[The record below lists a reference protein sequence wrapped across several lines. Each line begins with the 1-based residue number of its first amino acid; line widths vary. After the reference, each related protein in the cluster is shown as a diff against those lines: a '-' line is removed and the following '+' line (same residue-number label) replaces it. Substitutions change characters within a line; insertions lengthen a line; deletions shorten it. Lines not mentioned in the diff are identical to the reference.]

1 MVKKI
6 VMVVLMP
13 TTLLA
18 NAYAASIQDSLRTTI
33 YFRPGYS
40 LLELSYRDNAANMK
54 ALTQGI
60 QTIKGNPCVQ
70 LQHIRILSAA
80 SPEGN
85 SALNKRVA
93 KRRGERL
100 RNYLKETLVLPDSI
114 FTVSSAGEDWQGL
127 AALMAK
133 EKTPWRNKALQIIRH
148 TPEWVT
154 RNGKVVDGR
163 KRQLQNLDGGKAWKY
178 MLDNHF
184 YTLRTGAVVV
194 CEVKTLAD
202 EVHVDRTHAEAHEG
216 SHADLA
222 DYADESKLSAA
233 EARPEPASQQASGQ
247 PASQQP
253 ASQSPS
259 SPPFPAIPSQVNPGQ
274 EPPPSSSYFA
284 LKSNLLYDA
293 LLVPNLSLEASIGSG
308 WTLGAGGMLAWW
320 SKDAKHRYWRIYGG
334 DLEIR
339 KYFGTLAK
347 SKPLQGHH
355 LGIYGDF
362 LTYDFEFGAKGYQS
376 KATYAAGIKYG
387 YSHPIAKRLN
397 LDFALGIGYLH
408 SNYKTYVP
416 KDGCYVYQETKKRK
430 WLGPTQAE
438 ISLVWLLGKGNTNTK
453 GNGNGKGNT
462 NKKKGGKK

>member
-1 MVKKI
+1 
-6 VMVVLMP
+6 MVVLMP

-127 AALMAK
+127 ASLIAK

-194 CEVKTLAD
+194 CEVKTLA
-202 EVHVDRTHAEAHEG
+202 AE
-216 SHADLA
+216 STP
-222 DYADESKLSAA
+222 SAA
-233 EARPEPASQQASGQ
+233 EARLEQASTE
-247 PASQQP
+247 S

-259 SPPFPAIPSQVNPGQ
+259 SPPFPAIPSQVPPGQ
-274 EPPPSSSYFA
+274 EPPPVASYFA

-308 WTLGAGGMLAWW
+308 WTLAAGGMLAWW

-339 KYFGTLAK
+339 KYFGTLSK

-387 YSHPIAKRLN
+387 YSHPIANRLN

-438 ISLVWLLGKGNTNTK
+438 ISLVWLLGKGNTN
-453 GNGNGKGNT
+453 
-462 NKKKGGKK
+462 KKKGGKK

>member
-100 RNYLKETLVLPDSI
+100 RDYLKETLVLPDSI

-127 AALMAK
+127 AALIAK

-163 KRQLQNLDGGKAWKY
+163 KRQLQNLDGGKVWKY

-194 CEVKTLAD
+194 CEVKTLA
-202 EVHVDRTHAEAHEG
+202 AE
-216 SHADLA
+216 STP
-222 DYADESKLSAA
+222 SAA
-233 EARPEPASQQASGQ
+233 EARLEQARSE

-259 SPPFPAIPSQVNPGQ
+259 SPPFPAIPSQVH
-274 EPPPSSSYFA
+274 PSSESQAPPVASYFA

-339 KYFGTLAK
+339 KYFGTLSK

-376 KATYAAGIKYG
+376 KATYAAGFKYG
-387 YSHPIAKRLN
+387 YSHPIANRLN

-416 KDGCYVYQETKKRK
+416 RDGCYVYQETKKRK

-438 ISLVWLLGKGNTNTK
+438 ISLVWLLGKGNTN
-453 GNGNGKGNT
+453 
-462 NKKKGGKK
+462 KKKGGKK

>member
-100 RNYLKETLVLPDSI
+100 RDYLKETLVLPDSI

-127 AALMAK
+127 ASLIAK

-194 CEVKTLAD
+194 CEVKTLA
-202 EVHVDRTHAEAHEG
+202 AE
-216 SHADLA
+216 STP
-222 DYADESKLSAA
+222 SAA
-233 EARPEPASQQASGQ
+233 EASLEQARPEPASQQS
-247 PASQQP
+247 

-259 SPPFPAIPSQVNPGQ
+259 SPPFPAIPSQVHPEQ
-274 EPPPSSSYFA
+274 EPPPVASYFA

-293 LLVPNLSLEASIGSG
+293 LLIPNLSLEASIGSG

-320 SKDAKHRYWRIYGG
+320 SKDVKHRYWRIYGG

-339 KYFGTLAK
+339 KYFGTLSK

-387 YSHPIAKRLN
+387 YSHPIANRLN

-416 KDGCYVYQETKKRK
+416 RDGCYVYQETKKRK

-438 ISLVWLLGKGNTNTK
+438 ISLVWLLGKGNTN
-453 GNGNGKGNT
+453 
-462 NKKKGGKK
+462 KKKGGKK

>member
-1 MVKKI
+1 
-6 VMVVLMP
+6 MVVLMP

-100 RNYLKETLVLPDSI
+100 RDYLKETLVLPDSI

-127 AALMAK
+127 AALIAK

-194 CEVKTLAD
+194 CEVKTLA
-202 EVHVDRTHAEAHEG
+202 AE
-216 SHADLA
+216 STP
-222 DYADESKLSAA
+222 SAA
-233 EARPEPASQQASGQ
+233 EARLEQARPGAHAEARSEQARPES
-247 PASQQP
+247 

-259 SPPFPAIPSQVNPGQ
+259 SPPFPAIPSQVHPEQ
-274 EPPPSSSYFA
+274 EPPPAASYLA

-339 KYFGTLAK
+339 KYFGTLSK

-387 YSHPIAKRLN
+387 YSHPIANRLN

-416 KDGCYVYQETKKRK
+416 RDGCYVYQETKKRK

-438 ISLVWLLGKGNTNTK
+438 ISLVWLLGKGNTN
-453 GNGNGKGNT
+453 
-462 NKKKGGKK
+462 KKKGGKK

>member
-1 MVKKI
+1 M
-6 VMVVLMP
+6 
-13 TTLLA
+13 
-18 NAYAASIQDSLRTTI
+18 
-33 YFRPGYS
+33 
-40 LLELSYRDNAANMK
+40 
-54 ALTQGI
+54 
-60 QTIKGNPCVQ
+60 
-70 LQHIRILSAA
+70 
-80 SPEGN
+80 
-85 SALNKRVA
+85 
-93 KRRGERL
+93 
-100 RNYLKETLVLPDSI
+100 
-114 FTVSSAGEDWQGL
+114 
-127 AALMAK
+127 
-133 EKTPWRNKALQIIRH
+133 
-148 TPEWVT
+148 
-154 RNGKVVDGR
+154 
-163 KRQLQNLDGGKAWKY
+163 
-178 MLDNHF
+178 
-184 YTLRTGAVVV
+184 V

-202 EVHVDRTHAEAHEG
+202 EVHADRTHAEAHEG

-274 EPPPSSSYFA
+274 EPPPSSSYLA

-293 LLVPNLSLEASIGSG
+293 LLIPNLSLEASISSG
-308 WTLGAGGMLAWW
+308 WTLGAGGMFAWW

-339 KYFGTLAK
+339 KYFGTLSK

-387 YSHPIAKRLN
+387 YSHPIANRLN

-416 KDGCYVYQETKKRK
+416 RDGCYVYQETKKRK

-438 ISLVWLLGKGNTNTK
+438 ISLVWLLGKGNTN
-453 GNGNGKGNT
+453 
-462 NKKKGGKK
+462 KKKGGKK

>member
-100 RNYLKETLVLPDSI
+100 RDYLKETLVLPDSI

-127 AALMAK
+127 ASLIAK

-194 CEVKTLAD
+194 CEVKTLA
-202 EVHVDRTHAEAHEG
+202 AENTP
-216 SHADLA
+216 
-222 DYADESKLSAA
+222 SAA
-233 EARPEPASQQASGQ
+233 EASQEQARSEQ
-247 PASQQP
+247 

-259 SPPFPAIPSQVNPGQ
+259 SPPFPAIPSQVH
-274 EPPPSSSYFA
+274 PSSESQSPPVASYFA

-308 WTLGAGGMLAWW
+308 WTLGAGGMFAWW

-339 KYFGTLAK
+339 KYFGTLSK

-387 YSHPIAKRLN
+387 YSHPIANRLN

-416 KDGCYVYQETKKRK
+416 RDGCYVYQETKKRK

-438 ISLVWLLGKGNTNTK
+438 ISLVWLLGKGNTN
-453 GNGNGKGNT
+453 
-462 NKKKGGKK
+462 KKKGGKK

>member
-1 MVKKI
+1 
-6 VMVVLMP
+6 MVVLMP

-100 RNYLKETLVLPDSI
+100 RDYLKETLVLPDSI

-127 AALMAK
+127 AALIAK

-194 CEVKTLAD
+194 CEVKTLA
-202 EVHVDRTHAEAHEG
+202 AE
-216 SHADLA
+216 STP
-222 DYADESKLSAA
+222 SAA
-233 EARPEPASQQASGQ
+233 EASLEQASSEQ
-247 PASQQP
+247 ARLES

-259 SPPFPAIPSQVNPGQ
+259 SPPFPAIPSQVPPGQ
-274 EPPPSSSYFA
+274 EPPPVASYFA

-293 LLVPNLSLEASIGSG
+293 LLIPNLFLEASIGSG

-339 KYFGTLAK
+339 KYFGTLSK

-376 KATYAAGIKYG
+376 KATYAAGIRYG
-387 YSHPIAKRLN
+387 YSHPIANRLN

-416 KDGCYVYQETKKRK
+416 RDGCYVYQETKKLK

-438 ISLVWLLGKGNTNTK
+438 ISLVWLLGKGNTNSK
-453 GNGNGKGNT
+453 GKGNT

>member
-1 MVKKI
+1 
-6 VMVVLMP
+6 MVVLMP

-100 RNYLKETLVLPDSI
+100 RDYLKETLVLPDSI

-127 AALMAK
+127 AALIAK

-194 CEVKTLAD
+194 CEVKTLA
-202 EVHVDRTHAEAHEG
+202 AE
-216 SHADLA
+216 STP
-222 DYADESKLSAA
+222 SAA
-233 EARPEPASQQASGQ
+233 EASQEQARLESASQQS
-247 PASQQP
+247 

-259 SPPFPAIPSQVNPGQ
+259 SPPFPAIPSQVH
-274 EPPPSSSYFA
+274 PSSESQSPPVASYFA

-387 YSHPIAKRLN
+387 YSHPIANRLN

-416 KDGCYVYQETKKRK
+416 RDGCYVYQETKKRK

-438 ISLVWLLGKGNTNTK
+438 ISLVWLLGKGNTN
-453 GNGNGKGNT
+453 
-462 NKKKGGKK
+462 KKKGGKK

>member
-100 RNYLKETLVLPDSI
+100 RDYLKETLVLPDSI

-127 AALMAK
+127 AALIAK

-194 CEVKTLAD
+194 CEVKTLA
-202 EVHVDRTHAEAHEG
+202 AE
-216 SHADLA
+216 STP
-222 DYADESKLSAA
+222 SAA
-233 EARPEPASQQASGQ
+233 EARSEQ
-247 PASQQP
+247 

-259 SPPFPAIPSQVNPGQ
+259 SPPFPAIPSQVH
-274 EPPPSSSYFA
+274 PSSESQSPSVASYFA

-339 KYFGTLAK
+339 KYFGTLSK

-387 YSHPIAKRLN
+387 YSHPIANRLN

-416 KDGCYVYQETKKRK
+416 RDGCYVYQETKKRK

-438 ISLVWLLGKGNTNTK
+438 ISLVWLLGKGNTN
-453 GNGNGKGNT
+453 
-462 NKKKGGKK
+462 KKKGGKK

>member
-100 RNYLKETLVLPDSI
+100 RDYLKETLVLPDSI

-127 AALMAK
+127 AALIAK
-133 EKTPWRNKALQIIRH
+133 EKTPWQNKALQIIRH

-194 CEVKTLAD
+194 CEVKTLA
-202 EVHVDRTHAEAHEG
+202 AE
-216 SHADLA
+216 STP
-222 DYADESKLSAA
+222 SAA
-233 EARPEPASQQASGQ
+233 EARQEQASPGAHAEARSEQ
-247 PASQQP
+247 ARPES

-259 SPPFPAIPSQVNPGQ
+259 SPPFPAIPSQVHPESQ
-274 EPPPSSSYFA
+274 APPVASYFA

-293 LLVPNLSLEASIGSG
+293 LLIPNLSLEASIGSG
-308 WTLGAGGMLAWW
+308 WTLGAGGMFAWW

-362 LTYDFEFGAKGYQS
+362 LTYDFEFGAKGSQS

-387 YSHPIAKRLN
+387 YSHPIATRLN

-416 KDGCYVYQETKKRK
+416 RDGCYVYQETKKQK

-438 ISLVWLLGKGNTNTK
+438 ISLVWLLGKGNTN
-453 GNGNGKGNT
+453 
-462 NKKKGGKK
+462 KKKGGKK

>member
-100 RNYLKETLVLPDSI
+100 RDYLKETLVLPDSI

-127 AALMAK
+127 AALIAK

-194 CEVKTLAD
+194 CEVKTLA
-202 EVHVDRTHAEAHEG
+202 AE
-216 SHADLA
+216 STP
-222 DYADESKLSAA
+222 SAA
-233 EARPEPASQQASGQ
+233 EASLEQARSEQ
-247 PASQQP
+247 

-259 SPPFPAIPSQVNPGQ
+259 SPPFPAIPSQVH
-274 EPPPSSSYFA
+274 PSSESQAPPVASYFA

-308 WTLGAGGMLAWW
+308 WTLAAGGMFAWW

-339 KYFGTLAK
+339 KYFGTLSK

-416 KDGCYVYQETKKRK
+416 RDGCYVYQETKKRK

-438 ISLVWLLGKGNTNTK
+438 ISLVWLLGKGNTN
-453 GNGNGKGNT
+453 
-462 NKKKGGKK
+462 KKKGGKK

>member
-1 MVKKI
+1 
-6 VMVVLMP
+6 MVVLMP

-100 RNYLKETLVLPDSI
+100 RDYLKETLVLPDSI

-127 AALMAK
+127 ASLIAK

-184 YTLRTGAVVV
+184 YTLRTGAIVV
-194 CEVKTLAD
+194 CEVKTLA
-202 EVHVDRTHAEAHEG
+202 AE
-216 SHADLA
+216 STP
-222 DYADESKLSAA
+222 SAA
-233 EARPEPASQQASGQ
+233 EASLEQARQEQARPESASQQS
-247 PASQQP
+247 

-259 SPPFPAIPSQVNPGQ
+259 SPPFPAIPSQVHPEQ
-274 EPPPSSSYFA
+274 EPPPGASYFA

-293 LLVPNLSLEASIGSG
+293 LLIPNLSLEASIGSG
-308 WTLGAGGMLAWW
+308 WTLGAGGMFAWW

-339 KYFGTLAK
+339 KYFGALSK

-387 YSHPIAKRLN
+387 YSHPIANRLN

-416 KDGCYVYQETKKRK
+416 RDGCYVYQETKKQK

-438 ISLVWLLGKGNTNTK
+438 ISLVWLLGKGNTN
-453 GNGNGKGNT
+453 
-462 NKKKGGKK
+462 KKKGGKK

>member
-1 MVKKI
+1 
-6 VMVVLMP
+6 MVVLMP
-13 TTLLA
+13 TTLWA

-100 RNYLKETLVLPDSI
+100 RDYLKETLVLPDSI

-127 AALMAK
+127 ASLIAK

-194 CEVKTLAD
+194 CEVKTLA
-202 EVHVDRTHAEAHEG
+202 AE
-216 SHADLA
+216 STP
-222 DYADESKLSAA
+222 SAA
-233 EARPEPASQQASGQ
+233 EASLEQARSEQARLESASQQS
-247 PASQQP
+247 

-259 SPPFPAIPSQVNPGQ
+259 SPPFPAIPSQVHPESQ
-274 EPPPSSSYFA
+274 APPVASYFA

-308 WTLGAGGMLAWW
+308 WTLGAGGMFAWW

-334 DLEIR
+334 GLEIR
-339 KYFGTLAK
+339 KYFGTLSK

-416 KDGCYVYQETKKRK
+416 RDGCYVYQETKKRK

-438 ISLVWLLGKGNTNTK
+438 ISLVWLLGKGNTN
-453 GNGNGKGNT
+453 
-462 NKKKGGKK
+462 KKKGGKK

>member
-100 RNYLKETLVLPDSI
+100 RDYLKETLVLPDSI

-127 AALMAK
+127 AALIAR

-184 YTLRTGAVVV
+184 YTLRTGAIVV

-202 EVHVDRTHAEAHEG
+202 EVHADRTHAEAHEG
-216 SHADLA
+216 SHADFA

-233 EARPEPASQQASGQ
+233 EARPESAS
-247 PASQQP
+247 P
-253 ASQSPS
+253 SPS
-259 SPPFPAIPSQVNPGQ
+259 SPPFPAIPSQVHPESQ
-274 EPPPSSSYFA
+274 SPSVASYFA

-293 LLVPNLSLEASIGSG
+293 LLIPNLSLEASIGSG
-308 WTLGAGGMLAWW
+308 WTLGAGGMFAWW

-387 YSHPIAKRLN
+387 YSHPIANRLN

-416 KDGCYVYQETKKRK
+416 RDGCYVYQETKKRK

-438 ISLVWLLGKGNTNTK
+438 ISLVWLLGKGNTN
-453 GNGNGKGNT
+453 
-462 NKKKGGKK
+462 KKKGGKK

>member
-1 MVKKI
+1 
-6 VMVVLMP
+6 MVVLMP

-127 AALMAK
+127 AALIAK

-194 CEVKTLAD
+194 CEVKTLP
-202 EVHVDRTHAEAHEG
+202 AE
-216 SHADLA
+216 STP
-222 DYADESKLSAA
+222 SAA
-233 EARPEPASQQASGQ
+233 EARLEQASTE
-247 PASQQP
+247 S

-259 SPPFPAIPSQVNPGQ
+259 SPPFPAIPSQVHPGQ
-274 EPPPSSSYFA
+274 EPPPVASYFA

-293 LLVPNLSLEASIGSG
+293 LLIPNLSLEASIGSG

-339 KYFGTLAK
+339 KYFGTLSK

-355 LGIYGDF
+355 LGIYGEF

-387 YSHPIAKRLN
+387 YSHPIANRLN

-438 ISLVWLLGKGNTNTK
+438 ISLVWLLGKGNTNSK
-453 GNGNGKGNT
+453 GKGNT
-462 NKKKGGKK
+462 NNKKGGKK

>member
-100 RNYLKETLVLPDSI
+100 RDYLKETLVLPDSI

-127 AALMAK
+127 ASLIAK

-194 CEVKTLAD
+194 CEVKTL
-202 EVHVDRTHAEAHEG
+202 TAE
-216 SHADLA
+216 STP
-222 DYADESKLSAA
+222 SAA
-233 EARPEPASQQASGQ
+233 EASLEQARSEQASQQS
-247 PASQQP
+247 

-259 SPPFPAIPSQVNPGQ
+259 SPPFPAIPSQVHPESQ
-274 EPPPSSSYFA
+274 SPPVASYFA

-339 KYFGTLAK
+339 KYFGTLSK

-387 YSHPIAKRLN
+387 YSHPIANRLN

-416 KDGCYVYQETKKRK
+416 RDGCYVYQETKKRK

-438 ISLVWLLGKGNTNTK
+438 ISLVWLLGKGNTN
-453 GNGNGKGNT
+453 
-462 NKKKGGKK
+462 KKKGGKK

>member
-1 MVKKI
+1 
-6 VMVVLMP
+6 MVVLMP

-100 RNYLKETLVLPDSI
+100 RDYLKETLVLPDSI

-127 AALMAK
+127 AALIAK

-194 CEVKTLAD
+194 CEVKTLA
-202 EVHVDRTHAEAHEG
+202 AE
-216 SHADLA
+216 STP
-222 DYADESKLSAA
+222 SAA
-233 EARPEPASQQASGQ
+233 EASQEQASQEQARHESASQQS
-247 PASQQP
+247 

-259 SPPFPAIPSQVNPGQ
+259 SPPFPAIPSQVH
-274 EPPPSSSYFA
+274 PSSESQAPPVASYFA

-339 KYFGTLAK
+339 KYFGTLSK

-387 YSHPIAKRLN
+387 YSHPIANRLN

-416 KDGCYVYQETKKRK
+416 RDGCYVYQETKKQK

-438 ISLVWLLGKGNTNTK
+438 ISLVWLLGKGNTN
-453 GNGNGKGNT
+453 
-462 NKKKGGKK
+462 KKKGGKK

>member
-100 RNYLKETLVLPDSI
+100 RDYLKETLVLPDSI

-127 AALMAK
+127 AALIAK

-194 CEVKTLAD
+194 CEVKTLA
-202 EVHVDRTHAEAHEG
+202 AE
-216 SHADLA
+216 ST
-222 DYADESKLSAA
+222 SSAA
-233 EARPEPASQQASGQ
+233 EARLEQARPES
-247 PASQQP
+247 

-259 SPPFPAIPSQVNPGQ
+259 SPPFPAIPSQVPPGQ
-274 EPPPSSSYFA
+274 ESPPGASYFA

-387 YSHPIAKRLN
+387 YSHPIANRLN

-416 KDGCYVYQETKKRK
+416 RDGCYVYQETKKRK

-438 ISLVWLLGKGNTNTK
+438 ISLVWLLGKGNTN
-453 GNGNGKGNT
+453 
-462 NKKKGGKK
+462 KKKGGKK

>member
-1 MVKKI
+1 
-6 VMVVLMP
+6 MVVLMP

-100 RNYLKETLVLPDSI
+100 RDYLKETLVLPDSI

-127 AALMAK
+127 ASLIAK

-194 CEVKTLAD
+194 CEVKTLA
-202 EVHVDRTHAEAHEG
+202 AE
-216 SHADLA
+216 STP
-222 DYADESKLSAA
+222 SAA
-233 EARPEPASQQASGQ
+233 EASLEQARPESASQQS
-247 PASQQP
+247 

-259 SPPFPAIPSQVNPGQ
+259 SPPFPAIPSQVH
-274 EPPPSSSYFA
+274 PSSESQAPPVASYFA

-339 KYFGTLAK
+339 KYFGTLSK

-387 YSHPIAKRLN
+387 YSHPIANRLN

-416 KDGCYVYQETKKRK
+416 RDGCYVYQETKKQK

-438 ISLVWLLGKGNTNTK
+438 ISLVWLLGKGNTN
-453 GNGNGKGNT
+453 N
-462 NKKKGGKK
+462 KKGGKK

>member
-100 RNYLKETLVLPDSI
+100 RDYLKETLVLPDSI

-127 AALMAK
+127 AALIAK

-194 CEVKTLAD
+194 CEVKTLA
-202 EVHVDRTHAEAHEG
+202 AE
-216 SHADLA
+216 STP
-222 DYADESKLSAA
+222 SAA
-233 EARPEPASQQASGQ
+233 EASLEQARLEQARPES
-247 PASQQP
+247 

-259 SPPFPAIPSQVNPGQ
+259 SPPFPANPSQVH
-274 EPPPSSSYFA
+274 PSSESQAPPVASYFA

-308 WTLGAGGMLAWW
+308 WTLGAGGMFAWW

-339 KYFGTLAK
+339 KYFGTLSK

-387 YSHPIAKRLN
+387 YSHPIANRLN

-416 KDGCYVYQETKKRK
+416 RDGCYVYQETKKRK

-438 ISLVWLLGKGNTNTK
+438 ISLVWLLGKGNTN
-453 GNGNGKGNT
+453 N
-462 NKKKGGKK
+462 KKGGKK

>member
-100 RNYLKETLVLPDSI
+100 RDYLKETLVLPDSI

-127 AALMAK
+127 ASLIAK

-148 TPEWVT
+148 TPEWIT

-194 CEVKTLAD
+194 CEVKTLA
-202 EVHVDRTHAEAHEG
+202 AE
-216 SHADLA
+216 STP
-222 DYADESKLSAA
+222 SAA
-233 EARPEPASQQASGQ
+233 EARLEQARSEQARLESASQQS
-247 PASQQP
+247 

-259 SPPFPAIPSQVNPGQ
+259 SPPFPAIPSQVH
-274 EPPPSSSYFA
+274 PSSESQAPPVASYFA

-339 KYFGTLAK
+339 KYFGTLSK

-387 YSHPIAKRLN
+387 YSHPIANRLN

-416 KDGCYVYQETKKRK
+416 RDGCYVYQETKKRK

-438 ISLVWLLGKGNTNTK
+438 ISLVWLLGKGNTN
-453 GNGNGKGNT
+453 
-462 NKKKGGKK
+462 KKKGGKK

>member
-100 RNYLKETLVLPDSI
+100 RDYLKETLVLPDSI

-127 AALMAK
+127 ASLIAR

-202 EVHVDRTHAEAHEG
+202 EVHADRTHAEAHEG
-216 SHADLA
+216 SHADFA

-233 EARPEPASQQASGQ
+233 EARPES
-247 PASQQP
+247 

-259 SPPFPAIPSQVNPGQ
+259 SPPFPAIPSQVHPEQ
-274 EPPPSSSYFA
+274 ESPSAASYFA

-293 LLVPNLSLEASIGSG
+293 LLIPNLSLEASIGSG
-308 WTLGAGGMLAWW
+308 WTLGAGGMFAWW

-339 KYFGTLAK
+339 KYFGALSK

-376 KATYAAGIKYG
+376 KATYAAGIRYG
-387 YSHPIAKRLN
+387 YSHPIGKRLN

-416 KDGCYVYQETKKRK
+416 RDGCYVYQETKKRK

-438 ISLVWLLGKGNTNTK
+438 ISLVWLLGKGNTN
-453 GNGNGKGNT
+453 
-462 NKKKGGKK
+462 KKKGGKK

>member
-100 RNYLKETLVLPDSI
+100 RDYLKETLVLPDSI

-127 AALMAK
+127 AALIAK

-194 CEVKTLAD
+194 CEVKTLA
-202 EVHVDRTHAEAHEG
+202 AE
-216 SHADLA
+216 STP
-222 DYADESKLSAA
+222 SAA
-233 EARPEPASQQASGQ
+233 EASQEQARSEQ
-247 PASQQP
+247 ARLES

-259 SPPFPAIPSQVNPGQ
+259 SPPFPAIPSQVH
-274 EPPPSSSYFA
+274 PSSESQAPPVASYFA
-284 LKSNLLYDA
+284 LKSNFLYDA

-339 KYFGTLAK
+339 KYFGTLSK

-387 YSHPIAKRLN
+387 YSHPIANRLN

-416 KDGCYVYQETKKRK
+416 RDGCYVYQETKKRK

-438 ISLVWLLGKGNTNTK
+438 ISLVWLLGKGNTN
-453 GNGNGKGNT
+453 
-462 NKKKGGKK
+462 KKKGGKK

>member
-40 LLELSYRDNAANMK
+40 LLELSYRDNAANIK

-100 RNYLKETLVLPDSI
+100 RDYLKETLVLPDSI

-127 AALMAK
+127 AALIAK

-194 CEVKTLAD
+194 CEVKTLA
-202 EVHVDRTHAEAHEG
+202 AE
-216 SHADLA
+216 STP
-222 DYADESKLSAA
+222 SAA

-247 PASQQP
+247 PASQQS

-259 SPPFPAIPSQVNPGQ
+259 SPPFPAIPSQVHPEQ
-274 EPPPSSSYFA
+274 EPPPVASYFA

-293 LLVPNLSLEASIGSG
+293 LLIPNLSLEASIGSG
-308 WTLGAGGMLAWW
+308 WTLGAGGMFAWW

-339 KYFGTLAK
+339 KYFGTLSK

-387 YSHPIAKRLN
+387 YSHPIATRLN

-416 KDGCYVYQETKKRK
+416 RDGCYVYQETKKRK

-438 ISLVWLLGKGNTNTK
+438 ISLVWLLGKGNTN
-453 GNGNGKGNT
+453 
-462 NKKKGGKK
+462 KKKGGKK

>member
-100 RNYLKETLVLPDSI
+100 RDYLKETLVLPDSI

-127 AALMAK
+127 AALIAK

-194 CEVKTLAD
+194 CEVKTLA
-202 EVHVDRTHAEAHEG
+202 AE
-216 SHADLA
+216 STP
-222 DYADESKLSAA
+222 SAA
-233 EARPEPASQQASGQ
+233 EASLEQARPE
-247 PASQQP
+247 P

-259 SPPFPAIPSQVNPGQ
+259 SPPFPANPSQVHPSTESQ
-274 EPPPSSSYFA
+274 APPVASYFA

-416 KDGCYVYQETKKRK
+416 RDGCYVYQETKKRK

-438 ISLVWLLGKGNTNTK
+438 ISLVWLLGKGNTN
-453 GNGNGKGNT
+453 
-462 NKKKGGKK
+462 KKKGGKK

>member
-100 RNYLKETLVLPDSI
+100 RDYLKETLVLPDSI

-127 AALMAK
+127 ASLIAK

-194 CEVKTLAD
+194 CEVKTLA
-202 EVHVDRTHAEAHEG
+202 AE
-216 SHADLA
+216 STP
-222 DYADESKLSAA
+222 SAA
-233 EARPEPASQQASGQ
+233 EASQEQARLESASQQS
-247 PASQQP
+247 

-259 SPPFPAIPSQVNPGQ
+259 SPPFPAIPSQVH
-274 EPPPSSSYFA
+274 PSSESQAPSIASYFA

-308 WTLGAGGMLAWW
+308 WTLGAGGMFAWW

-387 YSHPIAKRLN
+387 YSHPIANRLN

-416 KDGCYVYQETKKRK
+416 RDGCYVYQETKKRK

-438 ISLVWLLGKGNTNTK
+438 ISLVWLLGKGNTN
-453 GNGNGKGNT
+453 
-462 NKKKGGKK
+462 KKKGGKK

>member
-100 RNYLKETLVLPDSI
+100 RDYLKETLVLPDSI

-127 AALMAK
+127 ASLIAK

-194 CEVKTLAD
+194 CEVKTLA
-202 EVHVDRTHAEAHEG
+202 AE
-216 SHADLA
+216 STP
-222 DYADESKLSAA
+222 SAA
-233 EARPEPASQQASGQ
+233 EARLEQARPEPASQQS
-247 PASQQP
+247 

-259 SPPFPAIPSQVNPGQ
+259 SPPFPAIPSQVH
-274 EPPPSSSYFA
+274 PSSESQAPPVASYLA

-293 LLVPNLSLEASIGSG
+293 LLIPNLSLEASISGG
-308 WTLGAGGMLAWW
+308 WTLGAGGMFAWW

-339 KYFGTLAK
+339 KYFGTLSK

-387 YSHPIAKRLN
+387 YSHPIANRLN

-416 KDGCYVYQETKKRK
+416 RDGCYVYQETKKRK

-438 ISLVWLLGKGNTNTK
+438 ISLVWLLGKGNTN
-453 GNGNGKGNT
+453 
-462 NKKKGGKK
+462 KKKGGKK

>member
-100 RNYLKETLVLPDSI
+100 RDYLKETLVLPDSI

-127 AALMAK
+127 AALIAK

-194 CEVKTLAD
+194 CEVKTLA
-202 EVHVDRTHAEAHEG
+202 AE
-216 SHADLA
+216 STP
-222 DYADESKLSAA
+222 SAA
-233 EARPEPASQQASGQ
+233 EASQEQARLE
-247 PASQQP
+247 P

-259 SPPFPAIPSQVNPGQ
+259 SPPFPAIPSQVHPESQ
-274 EPPPSSSYFA
+274 APPVASYFA

-339 KYFGTLAK
+339 KYFGTLSK

-387 YSHPIAKRLN
+387 YSHPIANRLN

-416 KDGCYVYQETKKRK
+416 RDGCYVYQETKKQK

-438 ISLVWLLGKGNTNTK
+438 ISLVWLLGKGNTN
-453 GNGNGKGNT
+453 
-462 NKKKGGKK
+462 KKKGGKK

>member
-100 RNYLKETLVLPDSI
+100 RDYLKETLVLPDSI

-127 AALMAK
+127 AALIAK

-194 CEVKTLAD
+194 CEVKTLA
-202 EVHVDRTHAEAHEG
+202 AE
-216 SHADLA
+216 STP
-222 DYADESKLSAA
+222 SAA
-233 EARPEPASQQASGQ
+233 EARQEQARSEQASTE
-247 PASQQP
+247 S

-259 SPPFPAIPSQVNPGQ
+259 SPPFPAIPSQVH
-274 EPPPSSSYFA
+274 PSSESQAPPVASYFA

-339 KYFGTLAK
+339 KYFGTLSK

-387 YSHPIAKRLN
+387 YSHPIANRLN

-416 KDGCYVYQETKKRK
+416 RDGCYVYQETKKRK

-438 ISLVWLLGKGNTNTK
+438 ISLVWLLGKGNTN
-453 GNGNGKGNT
+453 
-462 NKKKGGKK
+462 KKKGGKK

>member
-1 MVKKI
+1 
-6 VMVVLMP
+6 MVVLMP
-13 TTLLA
+13 TTLWA

-100 RNYLKETLVLPDSI
+100 RDYLKETLVLPDSI

-127 AALMAK
+127 AALIAK

-194 CEVKTLAD
+194 CEVKTLAA
-202 EVHVDRTHAEAHEG
+202 ESTPSAAEASLEQARPGAH
-216 SHADLA
+216 
-222 DYADESKLSAA
+222 A
-233 EARPEPASQQASGQ
+233 EARPESASQQS
-247 PASQQP
+247 

-259 SPPFPAIPSQVNPGQ
+259 SPPFPAIPSQVHP
-274 EPPPSSSYFA
+274 EPQAPPAASYFA

-308 WTLGAGGMLAWW
+308 WTLGAGGMFAWW

-339 KYFGTLAK
+339 KYFGTLSK

-387 YSHPIAKRLN
+387 YSHPIANRLN

-416 KDGCYVYQETKKRK
+416 RDGCYVYQETKKRK

-438 ISLVWLLGKGNTNTK
+438 ISLVWLLGKGNTN
-453 GNGNGKGNT
+453 
-462 NKKKGGKK
+462 KKKGGKK

>member
-100 RNYLKETLVLPDSI
+100 RDYLKETLVLPDSI

-127 AALMAK
+127 ASLIAK

-194 CEVKTLAD
+194 CEVKTLA
-202 EVHVDRTHAEAHEG
+202 AE
-216 SHADLA
+216 STP
-222 DYADESKLSAA
+222 SAA
-233 EARPEPASQQASGQ
+233 EASLEQARSEQ
-247 PASQQP
+247 

-259 SPPFPAIPSQVNPGQ
+259 SPPFPAIPSQVH
-274 EPPPSSSYFA
+274 PSSESQAPPVASYFA

-308 WTLGAGGMLAWW
+308 WTLGAGGMFAWW

-339 KYFGTLAK
+339 KYFGTLSK

-355 LGIYGDF
+355 LGIYGEF

-387 YSHPIAKRLN
+387 YSHPIANRLN

-416 KDGCYVYQETKKRK
+416 RDGCYVYQETKKRK

-438 ISLVWLLGKGNTNTK
+438 ISLVWLLGKGNTN
-453 GNGNGKGNT
+453 
-462 NKKKGGKK
+462 KKKGGKK

>member
-100 RNYLKETLVLPDSI
+100 RDYLKETLVLPDSI

-127 AALMAK
+127 ASLIAK

-148 TPEWVT
+148 TPEWIT

-194 CEVKTLAD
+194 CEVKTLA
-202 EVHVDRTHAEAHEG
+202 AE
-216 SHADLA
+216 STP
-222 DYADESKLSAA
+222 SAA
-233 EARPEPASQQASGQ
+233 EASLEQARQEQARLESASQQS
-247 PASQQP
+247 

-259 SPPFPAIPSQVNPGQ
+259 SPPFPAIPSQVHPEQ
-274 EPPPSSSYFA
+274 EPPPVASYFA

-293 LLVPNLSLEASIGSG
+293 LLIPNLSLEASIGSG

-320 SKDAKHRYWRIYGG
+320 SKDVKHRYWRIYGG

-339 KYFGTLAK
+339 KYFGTLSK

-387 YSHPIAKRLN
+387 YSHPIANRLN

-416 KDGCYVYQETKKRK
+416 RDGCYVYQETKKRK

-438 ISLVWLLGKGNTNTK
+438 ISLVWLLGKGNTN
-453 GNGNGKGNT
+453 
-462 NKKKGGKK
+462 KKKGGKK

>member
-100 RNYLKETLVLPDSI
+100 RDYLKETLVLPDSI

-127 AALMAK
+127 ASLIAK

-148 TPEWVT
+148 TPEWIT

-194 CEVKTLAD
+194 CEVKTLA
-202 EVHVDRTHAEAHEG
+202 AE
-216 SHADLA
+216 STP
-222 DYADESKLSAA
+222 SAA
-233 EARPEPASQQASGQ
+233 EASLEQAHPGAHAEASSEQARLEPASQQSA
-247 PASQQP
+247 P
-253 ASQSPS
+253 QSP
-259 SPPFPAIPSQVNPGQ
+259 PVA
-274 EPPPSSSYFA
+274 SYFA

-339 KYFGTLAK
+339 KYFGTLSK

-387 YSHPIAKRLN
+387 YSHPIANRLN

-416 KDGCYVYQETKKRK
+416 RDGCYVYQETKKRK

-438 ISLVWLLGKGNTNTK
+438 ISLVWLLGKGNTN
-453 GNGNGKGNT
+453 
-462 NKKKGGKK
+462 KKKGGKK

>member
-18 NAYAASIQDSLRTTI
+18 NACAASIQDSLRTTI

-100 RNYLKETLVLPDSI
+100 RDYLKETLVLPDSI

-127 AALMAK
+127 AAMIAK

-194 CEVKTLAD
+194 CEVKTLA
-202 EVHVDRTHAEAHEG
+202 AE
-216 SHADLA
+216 STP
-222 DYADESKLSAA
+222 SAA
-233 EARPEPASQQASGQ
+233 EARQEQARSEQ
-247 PASQQP
+247 

-259 SPPFPAIPSQVNPGQ
+259 SPPFPAIPSQVH
-274 EPPPSSSYFA
+274 PSSESQSPPVASYFA

-308 WTLGAGGMLAWW
+308 WTLGAGGMFAWW

-334 DLEIR
+334 GLEIR
-339 KYFGTLAK
+339 KYFGTLSK

-387 YSHPIAKRLN
+387 YSHPIANRLN

-416 KDGCYVYQETKKRK
+416 RDGCYVYQETKKRK

-438 ISLVWLLGKGNTNTK
+438 ISLVWLLGKGNI
-453 GNGNGKGNT
+453 

>member
-127 AALMAK
+127 ASLIAK

-194 CEVKTLAD
+194 CEVKTLP
-202 EVHVDRTHAEAHEG
+202 AE
-216 SHADLA
+216 STP
-222 DYADESKLSAA
+222 SAA
-233 EARPEPASQQASGQ
+233 EASLEQASTE
-247 PASQQP
+247 S

-259 SPPFPAIPSQVNPGQ
+259 SPPFPAIPSQVNPAQ
-274 EPPPSSSYFA
+274 EPPPVASYFA

-339 KYFGTLAK
+339 KYFGTLSK

-387 YSHPIAKRLN
+387 YSHPIANRLN

-416 KDGCYVYQETKKRK
+416 RDGCYVYQETKKRK

-438 ISLVWLLGKGNTNTK
+438 ISLVWLLGKGNTNSK
-453 GNGNGKGNT
+453 GKGNT

>member
-1 MVKKI
+1 
-6 VMVVLMP
+6 MP

-100 RNYLKETLVLPDSI
+100 RDYLKETLVLPDSI

-127 AALMAK
+127 AALIAK

-194 CEVKTLAD
+194 CEVKTLA
-202 EVHVDRTHAEAHEG
+202 AE
-216 SHADLA
+216 STP
-222 DYADESKLSAA
+222 SAA
-233 EARPEPASQQASGQ
+233 EASLEQARPGAHAEARQEQARLES
-247 PASQQP
+247 

-259 SPPFPAIPSQVNPGQ
+259 SPPFPAIPSQVH
-274 EPPPSSSYFA
+274 PSSESQAPPVASYFA

-293 LLVPNLSLEASIGSG
+293 LLVPNLALEASIGSG

-387 YSHPIAKRLN
+387 YSHPIANRLN

-416 KDGCYVYQETKKRK
+416 RDGCYVYQETKKRK

-438 ISLVWLLGKGNTNTK
+438 ISLVWLLGKGNTN
-453 GNGNGKGNT
+453 N
-462 NKKKGGKK
+462 KKGGKK

>member
-1 MVKKI
+1 
-6 VMVVLMP
+6 MP

-100 RNYLKETLVLPDSI
+100 RDYLKETLVLPDSI

-127 AALMAK
+127 AALIAK

-194 CEVKTLAD
+194 CEVKTLA
-202 EVHVDRTHAEAHEG
+202 AE
-216 SHADLA
+216 STP
-222 DYADESKLSAA
+222 SAA
-233 EARPEPASQQASGQ
+233 EASLEQARQEQARPESASQQS
-247 PASQQP
+247 

-259 SPPFPAIPSQVNPGQ
+259 SPPFPAIPSQVH
-274 EPPPSSSYFA
+274 PSSESQAPPVASYFA

-293 LLVPNLSLEASIGSG
+293 LLIPNLSLEASIGSG
-308 WTLGAGGMLAWW
+308 WTLGAGGMFAWW

-376 KATYAAGIKYG
+376 KATYAAGIRYG
-387 YSHPIAKRLN
+387 YSHPIANRLN

-416 KDGCYVYQETKKRK
+416 RDGCYVYQETKKQK

-438 ISLVWLLGKGNTNTK
+438 ISLVWLLGKGNTN
-453 GNGNGKGNT
+453 
-462 NKKKGGKK
+462 KKKGGKK